1 MNDPETPIQPQ
12 SFVKL
17 AIWVSTQCRYYFIK
31 KKYVSKSVKIH
42 ELALFK
48 ETLRIL
54 HCSFKQPSVDFFF
67 LLQLKLSKWI
77 VLFYVFSI

>member
-31 KKYVSKSVKIH
+31 KKYVSEVGENS
-42 ELALFK
+42 
-48 ETLRIL
+48 
-54 HCSFKQPSVDFFF
+54 
-67 LLQLKLSKWI
+67 
-77 VLFYVFSI
+77 

>member
-1 MNDPETPIQPQ
+1 M
-12 SFVKL
+12 FL
-17 AIWVSTQCRYYFIK
+17 
-31 KKYVSKSVKIH
+31 KSVKIH

-67 LLQLKLSKWI
+67 LLQLKLGK
-77 VLFYVFSI
+77 